1 MFALRTKS
9 YTRRRYSASQ
19 GCVMQRNTTLVIQGP
34 ISRIVSV
41 LSYRHAFHAGNH
53 ADVFKHLTLT
63 LILRSLQRK
72 ATPFCYIDTHAG
84 AGRYDLTSREAEKVG
99 EYRDG
104 IARLWHREDSPDLVQ
119 DYRRVIAG
127 LNSRQG
133 ELHYY
138 PGSPVLARELLRP
151 QDRMV
156 LIERH
161 PTDHALLAEEFG
173 RVPRTRVEFGDG
185 FELLKAFVP
194 PLEKRGV
201 VLIDPS
207 YEIKTDYK
215 LVPNILQNAVQRW
228 ATGIYVLWYPLID
241 RTTADQLL
249 RRIVAA
255 DIPNVL
261 RAEFGVRGP
270 ARGDGLW
277 GSGLVIVNPPYQL
290 NEQLK
295 RVLQWLKRVL
305 KATPDAPCS
314 VSRLAPS
321 KNPTPTPNQED

>member
-1 MFALRTKS
+1 
-9 YTRRRYSASQ
+9 
-19 GCVMQRNTTLVIQGP
+19 
-34 ISRIVSV
+34 V

-53 ADVFKHLTLT
+53 ADVFKHVTLA

-72 ATPFCYIDTHAG
+72 TTPFCYIDTHAG
-84 AGRYDLTSREAEKVG
+84 AGRYDLNSREAEKVG
-99 EYRDG
+99 EYREG
-104 IARLWHREDSPDLVQ
+104 IARLWPRDDSPELVQ
-119 DYRRVIAG
+119 DYRRVITS
-127 LNSRQG
+127 LNAPRQG
-133 ELHYY
+133 ELRYY

-161 PTDHALLAEEFG
+161 PTDHTLLTEEFA
-173 RVPRTRVEFGDG
+173 RAPRTRVEFGDG

-215 LVPNILQNAVQRW
+215 LVPTTVHDAVRRW

-241 RTTADQLL
+241 RTIADQLL
-249 RRIVAA
+249 RRMVATE
-255 DIPNVL
+255 IPPAL
-261 RAEFGVRGP
+261 RVEFGLRGP
-270 ARGDGLW
+270 ARGTGLW
-277 GSGLVIVNPPYQL
+277 GSGMVIINPPYQL
-290 NEQLK
+290 SDQLK
-295 RVLQWLKRVL
+295 RVLPWLKRVL

-314 VSRLAPS
+314 VSRLSRP
-321 KNPTPTPNQED
+321 